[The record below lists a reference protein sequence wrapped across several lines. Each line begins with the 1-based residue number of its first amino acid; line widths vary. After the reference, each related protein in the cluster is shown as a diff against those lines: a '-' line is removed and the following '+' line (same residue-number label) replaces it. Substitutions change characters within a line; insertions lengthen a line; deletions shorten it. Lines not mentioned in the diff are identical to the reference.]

1 MDVPLTLASLSGT
14 IQLALAPVF
23 LFMGIAAF
31 LSMLSLRLGRVI
43 DRGRLL
49 DSKIPLLTD
58 PEQRDVICAE
68 AALVW
73 RRTFLINWSI
83 RCSVFS
89 ALLICLVVICLFL
102 AGYVEQVMVG
112 TISALFILAML
123 FLLLSLC
130 FLLVEVG
137 VSTSKL
143 RQNLEHMLAANVR
156 PVPES

>member
-49 DSKIPLLTD
+49 DSKIPLLED
-58 PEQRDVICAE
+58 SGQREVLCAE

-89 ALLICLVVICLFL
+89 ALLICVVVICLFL
-102 AGYVEQVMVG
+102 AGYVEQTMVE
-112 TISALFILAML
+112 TISGLFVLAMV
-123 FLLLSLC
+123 FLVLSLS

-137 VSTSKL
+137 VSTNKL
-143 RQNLEHMLAANVR
+143 RQNLEHMLATGAR
-156 PVPES
+156 TSPDS

>member
-1 MDVPLTLASLSGT
+1 MDAPLTLASLSGT

-49 DSKIPLLTD
+49 DSKIPLLDD
-58 PEQRDVICAE
+58 PKLRDALCAE

-89 ALLICLVVICLFL
+89 ALLICIVVICLFS
-102 AGYVEQVMVG
+102 AGYFEQSLVS
-112 TISALFILAML
+112 TISLLFVLAMV
-123 FLLLSLC
+123 FLVVSLS

-137 VSTSKL
+137 VSTNKL
-143 RQNLEHMLAANVR
+143 RQNLEHMLAANERVSADR
-156 PVPES
+156 